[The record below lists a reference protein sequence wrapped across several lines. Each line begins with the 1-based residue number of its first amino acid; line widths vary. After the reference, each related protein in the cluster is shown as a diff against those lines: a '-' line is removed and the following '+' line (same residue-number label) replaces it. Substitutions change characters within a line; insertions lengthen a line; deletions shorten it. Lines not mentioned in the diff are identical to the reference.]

1 MSITIKNSR
10 IVNYYK
16 ANPSQN
22 IERNNLFLIELIEN
36 IKDSIEKGINTN
48 ETIQYLDSFKTL
60 VDTNFRDL
68 ESQVRENNVANE
80 IKALDAKIQL
90 LNKDTEQLTEI
101 KTMVNS
107 HKYSVTKEI
116 ETLMKSTEN
125 SNIINFGE
133 IIDKKHELIVGKIS
147 SELSKDSKDNS
158 KSLSATLSNQLQE
171 RFNDIKKETDKIIN
185 SDSSNNIKVI
195 ESYFNKLN
203 EAFNL
208 SEAKNE
214 SDRKNSIEQQQLVSK
229 TQTDL
234 LYEKISSSF
243 RPSLEKLDQYIDLQ
257 TTTNSSRKG
266 NVSEGKLEIV
276 LNKCFPNSTIENTS
290 KTGQSG
296 DFLIKYKS
304 SVIENAH
311 ADSDGYISIMIE
323 NKNYKGNVPE
333 EEVKKFIDDVKTTN
347 NHGIFLSQT
356 SGIAT
361 KNNYD
366 IDFEGKNV
374 LLYLHNVQ
382 YDENTIISAVKLL
395 EAILSK
401 INLKNPGQ
409 NIPEEK
415 IKAVRRE
422 ITEFFE
428 IKNCLIQDSNTI
440 IDSIKRNLVA
450 NIERLKFPNLSAMV
464 NVASSTKSGDHACE
478 FCGLTFPTKQALGG
492 HKKKHRDE
500 MNATKGTKTNSIINV
515 KT

>member
-147 SELSKDSKDNS
+147 YELSKDSKDNS
-158 KSLSATLSNQLQE
+158 KTLSETLSNQLQE

-214 SDRKNSIEQQQLVSK
+214 ADRKNSIEQQQLVSK

-347 NHGIFLSQT
+347 KHGIFLSQT

-422 ITEFFE
+422 ITEFFD
-428 IKNCLIQDSNTI
+428 IKNGLIQDSNTI

-492 HKKKHRDE
+492 HKKKHKDE
-500 MNATKGTKTNSIINV
+500 MNGTKGTKTNSVINV